1 MERLFRLGISTERD
15 MKLRSGTRHLAA
27 SGLLKIGVGR
37 HLKETAKRLVVGSCA
52 VVMFLSL
59 VSGENAPSATVAV
72 NRTVPKVGPPP
83 AGLMFSAQ
91 PTPQEFF
98 RARVFDEPLVP
109 IGGEPTRAENAALAT
124 ALLGYSQRI
133 GPDDFSS
140 LTRFLREHPG
150 SVWSASL
157 LTDLGIEYYNTAH
170 YSLALEAWARAWA
183 LAKDAADPKGKA
195 IADRAVGELAGLYA
209 RLGRMT
215 ELEPLLKSVEG
226 REFIGA
232 ATELIS
238 GARGGLSEMKERPEV
253 SFRCGPLAL
262 HRIMLSVD
270 PQHPRTTII
279 FNSASTTNGLSLAQ
293 VAALSQKVD
302 LNYQV
307 AFREK
312 GAAFLVPS
320 VVHWKV
326 GHYAALV
333 RQEGDLYL
341 LQDPTF
347 RNDVWVTKAALED
360 ECSGYFLIPP
370 GVLGQ
375 GWRTVGDTEGGRIWG
390 KGFVAGPDPGG
401 GGGDGPNDCP
411 GPVDGGNNGPKG
423 MAISSV
429 DLLFVS
435 LSLADEPVGY
445 SPPVGPPV
453 RCVVT
458 YNQRDAFQPANFTYS
473 NFGPKW
479 TFDWLAYIKDNP
491 TNALADVQYY
501 RRGGFARFFTGF
513 NGVTMTYAMQRLDL
527 TRLTRTSPTSYE
539 MLSPDGSRKIFGQS
553 DGSLSTSRKI
563 FLTQIIDPMGNAI
576 SLTYDANLRLV
587 AITDAIGQVTTL
599 THGNPN
605 DIYKITRVTDPFGRF
620 ATFDYDASSRLT
632 NITDVIGLTSR
643 FTYEGAGDFINSLI
657 TPYGTN
663 TFIKSESGT
672 TRSLE
677 TLFPDGNRER
687 VEFNQTAVPGI
698 ADSGPAAA
706 VPVGMLT
713 VNSYLIYRNTYYW
726 SKTACA
732 GGYGD
737 YTKAKIYHWLHT
749 TDLASAARVLESEKE
764 PLEGRVW
771 YDYAGQGLPY
781 TVGTNDKPA
790 HVGRVL
796 DDGTTQ
802 LFTYEYNAF
811 GKMTREIDPI
821 GRTTSYLHAT
831 NGIDLLETRQTRAG
845 QNELLSQTTY
855 NTQHLPLTQRDAA
868 GQVTTFTYNARGQV
882 LTQSDPNGATTTH
895 TYDSNGYRTSVDGP
909 LPGPGDTNS
918 WTYDSYGRVRT
929 RSDESGYTLTFDYD
943 ALDRLTKITFPD
955 ATFQESTY
963 TRLDLTQSRDRAGR
977 VTSLEY
983 NAVRQMAKRTDPLN
997 RVTQF
1002 QWCKCGGI
1010 KSLTDPMGRTTDWG
1024 NDVQGRPTAKVYPD
1038 GTEVRYV
1045 YENTTSRLRQRI
1057 DEKLQVTQYDYNRDD
1072 TLSGITYPIAAIA
1085 TPAVVFTYDQNH
1097 QRLASMTDGTGQTV
1111 YGYGPITG
1119 APVLGAG
1126 LLASVDGPSL
1136 SDTITFRYD
1145 ELGRRVSTAIHGVAE
1160 ALAFDVAGRVMSVT
1174 NALGTFNYTY
1184 EGNSPRPTSQSY
1196 PNGQTARMSYAGNLQ
1211 DQLLQ
1216 GITNKF
1222 GNTAISEFIYGRD
1235 VAARRITSWSQQSGT
1250 QTPALYSFT
1259 YDEANQVVAAS
1270 VSEAGVTNGTFS
1282 YSYDPAGN
1290 RLIEQIDGTTNSAVY
1305 NALNQLTTTTGA
1317 GNAVTNEWDAEQRL
1331 VAVNAGSQRTEFSYD
1346 GLGRRVGIRKLVNG
1360 SEVSHRRFVWCDDV
1374 ICEERDTNAVVSK
1387 RFLAQGMK
1395 VETGA
1400 ATGSYFYT
1408 RDHLGSIREMTDTG
1422 GNVRARY
1429 AYDPFG
1435 RRTRM
1440 TGDLEADFGFAGMFL
1455 SAETGLSLTR
1465 YRAYDSTSGRWLSR
1479 DPLKDAEVEEGAN
1492 LYAYVRNDPVNLI
1505 DPLGL
1510 CCEELKEDVLFLK
1523 HLTLAACKNIIG
1535 VGPAGF
1541 NQTVYGPFC
1550 VVVGARYLDALNRLD
1565 DCEKTPC
1572 PPAVKCEK

>member
-1 MERLFRLGISTERD
+1 MGQTA
-15 MKLRSGTRHLAA
+15 LRAVAPETPALTAEVNPPA
-27 SGLLKIGVGR
+27 S
-37 HLKETAKRLVVGSCA
+37 A
-52 VVMFLSL
+52 VK
-59 VSGENAPSATVAV
+59 V
-72 NRTVPKVGPPP
+72 NRIVPRVESPKT
-83 AGLMFSAQ
+83 ALEFSLS
-91 PTPQEFF
+91 PTPQDIF
-98 RARVFDEPLVP
+98 RARIFEEPLVP
-109 IGGEPTRAENAALAT
+109 VGGEPSAAENAALAA
-124 ALLGYSQRI
+124 ALLGYSQRA

-150 SVWSASL
+150 SVWSAAL

-170 YSLALEAWARAWA
+170 YSLALDAWARAWA
-183 LAKDAADPKGKA
+183 LAKDAADSKGKA
-195 IADRAVGELAGLYA
+195 IADRAVGELACLYA

-238 GARGGLSEMKERPEV
+238 NARGGLSEMKERPEI

-262 HRIMLSVD
+262 HRIMLSLN
-270 PQHPRTTII
+270 PQHAGTTII

-302 LNYQV
+302 LNYQM

-326 GHYAALV
+326 GHYAAMV

-347 RNDVWVTKAALED
+347 RNDVWVTRAALED
-360 ECSGYFLIPP
+360 ECSGYFLTPP
-370 GVLGQ
+370 GALGQ
-375 GWRTVGDTEGGRIWG
+375 GWRTVGAAEGGRIWG
-390 KGFVAGPDPGG
+390 KGVVGGPDPGG
-401 GGGDGPNDCP
+401 GGGGACGGCCVGAG
-411 GPVDGGNNGPKG
+411 GPVGGGGGGGGGGDGGNVDPKG

-435 LSLADEPVGY
+435 LSLTDEPLGY

-501 RRGGFARFFTGF
+501 RMGGFARFFSGF
-513 NGVTMTYAMQRLDL
+513 NGTTMTYAMQHLDL

-539 MLSPDGSRKIFGQS
+539 MLSPDGSRKIFSQS

-563 FLTQIIDPMGNAI
+563 FLTQIIDPMGNALT
-576 SLTYDANLRLV
+576 LTYDANLRLV
-587 AITDAIGQVTTL
+587 ALTDAIGQVTTL
-599 THGNPN
+599 THGNTN

-643 FTYEGAGDFINSLI
+643 FTYEGGGDFINSLI

-663 TFIKSESGT
+663 TFIKSEFGA

-687 VEFNQTAVPGI
+687 VEFNQSSTLGI
-698 ADSGPAAA
+698 AASAPAAS
-706 VPVGMLT
+706 VPTGMATFNAFLHA
-713 VNSYLIYRNTYYW
+713 RNTYYW

-749 TDLASAARVLESEKE
+749 TDLGNAVRVLESEKE

-771 YDYAGQGLPY
+771 YNYAGQSAAY
-781 TVGTNDKPA
+781 AVGTQDRPTR
-790 HVGRVL
+790 VGRVL
-796 DDGTTQ
+796 DDGSTQ
-802 LFTYEYNAF
+802 LYTYGYNSF
-811 GKMTREIDPI
+811 GNLTNSIDPV
-821 GRTTSYLHAT
+821 GRIFSYVYAT

-845 QNELLSQTTY
+845 QNELLAQTTY
-855 NTQHLPLTQRDAA
+855 NTQHLPLIQRDAA

-882 LTQSDPNGATTTH
+882 LTESDPNGATTTH
-895 TYDSNGYRTSVDGP
+895 TYDSNGYQTSVDGP
-909 LPGPGDTNS
+909 LPGPGDNNS
-918 WTYDSYGRVRT
+918 WTYDSFGRVRT

-1010 KSLTDPMGRTTDWG
+1010 KSLTDPMGRTTDWR
-1024 NDVQGRPTAKVYPD
+1024 NDVQGRATAKVYPD
-1038 GTEVRYV
+1038 GSEVRYV

-1057 DEKLQVTQYDYNRDD
+1057 DEKLQATQYDYNPDD
-1072 TLSGITYPIAAIA
+1072 TLSRITYVNAAIA
-1085 TPAVVFTYDQNH
+1085 TPAVVFAYDQNH
-1097 QRLASMTDGTGQTV
+1097 QRLASMTDGAGTTI

-1119 APVLGAG
+1119 APALGAG
-1126 LLASVDGPSL
+1126 LLASVDGPAL
-1136 SDTITFRYD
+1136 NDTITFGYD

-1160 ALAFDVAGRVMSVT
+1160 ALALDEAGRVTSVT
-1174 NALGTFNYTY
+1174 NSLGTFNYAY
-1184 EGNSPRPTSQSY
+1184 DGSSPRPTSQTY

-1211 DQLLQ
+1211 DELLQ

-1250 QTPALYSFT
+1250 QTPSLYSFT
-1259 YDEANQVVAAS
+1259 YDQANQVVAAS

-1290 RLIEQIDGTTNSAVY
+1290 RLNEQVDGTTNSAIY

-1331 VAVNAGSQRTEFSYD
+1331 VAVNAGGQRTEFFYD
-1346 GLGRRVGIRKLVNG
+1346 GLGRRVRIRKLVNG
-1360 SEVSHRRFVWCDDV
+1360 SEVSNRRFVWCDDV

-1395 VETGA
+1395 VEAGA

-1435 RRTRM
+1435 RRTRVI
-1440 TGDLEADFGFAGMFL
+1440 GDLEADFGFAGML
-1455 SAETGLSLTR
+1455 WAAEAGLNLTLH
-1465 YRAYDSTSGRWLSR
+1465 RAYDPRLGRWLSR
-1479 DPLKDAEVEEGAN
+1479 DPLENAELEEGHN
-1492 LYAYVRNDPVNLI
+1492 LYAYVHNNPANNI

-1510 CCEELKEDVLFLK
+1510 KDCCADIRASFKGVIKAYKEECVGNPYA
-1523 HLTLAACKNIIG
+1523 HIPTTLAHERCRNIQDAIG
-1535 VGPAGF
+1535 LLAVMLLEC
-1541 NQTVYGPFC
+1541 QS
-1550 VVVGARYLDALNRLD
+1550 
-1565 DCEKTPC
+1565 EPC
-1572 PPAVKCEK
+1572 PPLAPKVPKVPKKPKAPKPSSCRA